1 METVQVVS
9 DSKIQWTT
17 SKDFNIH
24 FIYGKNDIY
33 NKNYTTYRDRKNR
46 NVNRKWMVITLA
58 KNKKIDPEVLND
70 ICEKMHYPTEHPSPY
85 RSNIRSEFQNGF
97 KKCKH
102 NRTINY
108 IPEFM
113 GIILDIQGS
122 RNGYY
127 DYSLDHLPTDLPI
140 TYLHI
145 TAEYFKHSINKL
157 PDNIKYIYITE
168 ILHHNIIINYLPEKL
183 EQLECSNNHICN
195 LPSEHPIKICLF
207 INNGSGDID
216 NLPNYIKVLI
226 IQTKNI
232 IITNLP
238 INLKY
243 LYIYEDTVLLDI
255 PYNLIRLNIKFYYK
269 DSNVNKDIIERLV
282 ADGRENILKFW

>member
-1 METVQVVS
+1 MAMATIQVAP

-168 ILHHNIIINYLPEKL
+168 ILHHN
-183 EQLECSNNHICN
+183 
-195 LPSEHPIKICLF
+195 
-207 INNGSGDID
+207 
-216 NLPNYIKVLI
+216 NYIKVLI